1 MTLNPLMWLHLRLGS
16 NRRNIVVVPA
26 AFAVLVIGF
35 ASFSYYMVEP
45 GDYGAVASVWLGILS
60 AAQAAFLLVV
70 GPSAIRRAV
79 LTDFQTGMIES
90 HRLSPMGSFKII
102 AGYLTGPPTQ
112 AAILYATSL
121 VLGTY
126 FAGQYAKSF
135 SMAGML
141 GVAVGGWYVLQV
153 SLLFVAFMVAALV
166 LLGAL
171 ATAGKTSF
179 IAVAVVIGIFG
190 GWAAVSF
197 VPGLAL
203 LTGILSGSVLLEFI
217 RSGGFTGDSAVIV
230 LAPMVQFALG
240 ATFIRAACRKIRAP
254 ERSLFSIPLSLT
266 LLIIW
271 GFTLVGGFARVP
283 QNPWLFAE
291 FRDLG
296 FAQLICSTVAFL
308 AVGLFAL
315 VAAASERFHLDRA
328 AVLGAARS
336 PRRQRVLTLV
346 PVLLGVLTLLAM
358 SLMCQWM
365 DPYQRVTVLE
375 AFNLPAIVV
384 GMLAALVL
392 SCWLDYCLVYAAL
405 ARGKKILFVLIGSVA
420 VLKILPLAADALIES
435 ILWEATHQTWGGQ
448 GYLTGLSPIGTLI
461 LCRSGGTPMWV
472 GLFVQAVLAGIATGL
487 ARRARRGLAA
497 GTTEAG
503 NFVATEPGK
512 GVNGHVVGRR

>member
-1 MTLNPLMWLHLRLGS
+1 
-16 NRRNIVVVPA
+16 
-26 AFAVLVIGF
+26 
-35 ASFSYYMVEP
+35 
-45 GDYGAVASVWLGILS
+45 
-60 AAQAAFLLVV
+60 
-70 GPSAIRRAV
+70 
-79 LTDFQTGMIES
+79 MIES
-90 HRLSPMGSFKII
+90 HRLSPMSSFKII

-121 VLGTY
+121 VFGTF
-126 FAGQYAKSF
+126 FAGQYARSF
-135 SMAGML
+135 GMAGML
-141 GVAVGGWYVLQV
+141 GTAVGGWYVVQV

-203 LTGILSGSVLLEFI
+203 LTGILSGGVLLEFI
-217 RSGGFTGDSAVIV
+217 RGGQFTGDSAVIV

-254 ERSLFSIPLSLT
+254 EKSLFSIPLSLT

-283 QNPWLFAE
+283 QNPWLFAD
-291 FRDLG
+291 FSDLG

-308 AVGLFAL
+308 AVGLFVL

-336 PRRQRVLTLV
+336 PRRQRVLTLM

-358 SLMCQWM
+358 SLMCRWI
-365 DPYQRVTVLE
+365 DPYQRVAVLE
-375 AFNLPAIVV
+375 AFDRPAIVV
-384 GMLAALVL
+384 AMLVALVL
-392 SCWLDYCLVYAAL
+392 SCWLDYCLVYAAV

-420 VLKILPLAADALIES
+420 VLKIMPLAADALIES
-435 ILWEATHQTWGGQ
+435 ILWEAAQQTWTGQ

-461 LCRSGGTPMWV
+461 LCRTDGTPMWV
-472 GLFVQAVLAGIATGL
+472 GLLAQAVLAGIATGL
-487 ARRARRGLAA
+487 AGRARRGLAV
-497 GTTEAG
+497 G
-503 NFVATEPGK
+503 ATDVYDSATK
-512 GVNGHVVGRR
+512 GPEREVNGHVVARP

>member
-1 MTLNPLMWLHLRLGS
+1 
-16 NRRNIVVVPA
+16 
-26 AFAVLVIGF
+26 
-35 ASFSYYMVEP
+35 
-45 GDYGAVASVWLGILS
+45 
-60 AAQAAFLLVV
+60 
-70 GPSAIRRAV
+70 
-79 LTDFQTGMIES
+79 
-90 HRLSPMGSFKII
+90 
-102 AGYLTGPPTQ
+102 
-112 AAILYATSL
+112 
-121 VLGTY
+121 
-126 FAGQYAKSF
+126 
-135 SMAGML
+135 
-141 GVAVGGWYVLQV
+141 
-153 SLLFVAFMVAALV
+153 
-166 LLGAL
+166 
-171 ATAGKTSF
+171 
-179 IAVAVVIGIFG
+179 
-190 GWAAVSF
+190 
-197 VPGLAL
+197 
-203 LTGILSGSVLLEFI
+203 
-217 RSGGFTGDSAVIV
+217 
-230 LAPMVQFALG
+230 
-240 ATFIRAACRKIRAP
+240 
-254 ERSLFSIPLSLT
+254 
-266 LLIIW
+266 
-271 GFTLVGGFARVP
+271 
-283 QNPWLFAE
+283 
-291 FRDLG
+291 
-296 FAQLICSTVAFL
+296 
-308 AVGLFAL
+308 VGLFAL

-392 SCWLDYCLVYAAL
+392 SCWLDYCLVYAAV